1 MLRDKK
7 DRMWVGTFGGGL
19 NLAVPDEAGD
29 GYHFRRFFTDT
40 YSQRQIR
47 VICEE
52 PNGYLWVGSSAGIFI
67 FHPDSLLQDPQ
78 NYVAYNIDNGALR
91 SNEIKCMLRDSKG
104 RMWLG
109 TSGKGFSM
117 CRPEGNYK
125 DLGTESCGLLQN
137 WGFPALILTVIHS
150 RISSFHLISWEML
163 TAKTV
168 VQWLMMGH
176 YCLDRTTGWW
186 L

>member
-1 MLRDKK
+1 MAGGSIWLGTRQGGLYVYDQSSRTLEKRGFYDSNVYAVAEGPDGSLWLGTRGNGLSVDGKWYRNTSEDAFSLGSNSIFAMLRDKK

-67 FHPDSLLQDPQ
+67 FIQTLF
-78 NYVAYNIDNGALR
+78 YKILR
-91 SNEIKCMLRDSKG
+91 IM
-104 RMWLG
+104 
-109 TSGKGFSM
+109 
-117 CRPEGNYK
+117 
-125 DLGTESCGLLQN
+125 
-137 WGFPALILTVIHS
+137 
-150 RISSFHLISWEML
+150 
-163 TAKTV
+163 
-168 VQWLMMGH
+168 
-176 YCLDRTTGWW
+176 
-186 L
+186 